1 MPILFFQMQLPSL
14 EKRKI
19 RHPSKKKKNVST
31 GRVKKA
37 DKNVYKIYVGLFSAI
52 TNWIE
57 KAKRVGWDEAV
68 RRKLPQPNN
77 ITGH

>member
-1 MPILFFQMQLPSL
+1 MQLLSL

-19 RHPSKKKKNVST
+19 RHPRQKT
-31 GRVKKA
+31 LALEEYKKA
-37 DKNVYKIYVGLFSAI
+37 DKNVYKIDVGLFSAI
-52 TNWIE
+52 INWVE

-68 RRKLPQPNN
+68 RRKLPQPNS